1 MDTKYAV
8 IKIQGSQYRVSEKEE
23 ILVNKISGKPEM
35 DILLFVEGEKV
46 IVGKPFVKDAVVQCK
61 VLGEEKGKKI
71 DVIKFKAKSRYRRKT
86 GFRPQYTRLLIEK
99 ISLKK

>member
-1 MDTKYAV
+1 MDKKYTV
-8 IKIQGSQYRVSEKEE
+8 IKVGGSQYKVSEKEE
-23 ILVNKISGKPEM
+23 ILVNKISGKPQI
-35 DILLFVEGEKV
+35 DVLLLVEGEKV
-46 IVGKPFVKDAVVQCK
+46 VVGKPSLKDVVVQCK

-99 ISLKK
+99 ISSKK